1 MAGEAAEQPV
11 RMSMDDIAASMLVKA
26 DPAPQEDNDEI
37 ATDEAE
43 EIVETASEN
52 DAESAKIDIDLD
64 DEDSD
69 ALTEDANEA
78 DDENFEAFQLTDD
91 TLVQVT
97 ADGEVKEVT
106 LGYLK
111 RLASGDLA
119 VEKRLQLATET
130 KKQAESLRVQVEQ
143 ELNTGRQNLVKAF
156 SAFESLMFQ
165 PQISQPD
172 PALRQTNPTQYLI
185 QMEAWREEQDGLQ
198 QKRSK
203 VQQAITLFQQQEAQQ
218 QEQMRVEVAQK
229 LVEAMPALRDP
240 VKGPALQKMM
250 IEGAHA
256 YGFTDADIAGILDHR
271 MYLALADLA
280 AYRRLKAKGQS
291 TPVKPQKAAPVM
303 RPGATKAV
311 HAATA
316 VARQQKAALETAR
329 RTGRIEDVAATLLVR
344 KPKR

>member
-26 DPAPQEDNDEI
+26 DPAPQEEK
-37 ATDEAE
+37 DEAAPDE
-43 EIVETASEN
+43 ADEIVENTSEN
-52 DAESAKIDIDLD
+52 DVEDTEIDIDVGD
-64 DEDSD
+64 VP
-69 ALTEDANEA
+69 TEDADEA
-78 DDENFEAFQLTDD
+78 DDENFETFQLTDD
-91 TLVQVT
+91 TLVSVT
-97 ADGEVKEVT
+97 VDGEDKEVT
-106 LGYLK
+106 LADLK
-111 RLASGDLA
+111 RAFSGEGA
-119 VEKRLQLATET
+119 IEKRLQLATET

-250 IEGAHA
+250 VEGAHA

-329 RTGRIEDVAATLLVR
+329 RTGRVEDVAATLLVR